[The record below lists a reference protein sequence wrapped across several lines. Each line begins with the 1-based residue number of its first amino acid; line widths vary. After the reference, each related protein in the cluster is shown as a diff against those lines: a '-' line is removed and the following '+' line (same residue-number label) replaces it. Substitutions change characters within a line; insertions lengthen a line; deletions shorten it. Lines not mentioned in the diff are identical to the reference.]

1 VARAKR
7 ATSTKAAQSRPAA
20 ALHPSGV
27 NITHPEKLLWPDVG
41 ISKQDLADY
50 FARVSDLL
58 FPVIAD
64 RPLSLVRTPDGVKGE
79 RFYQR
84 HAMKGMSKLIET
96 AKLPGFDEPY
106 LVIRKP
112 EALRALA
119 QIAATELHP
128 WGATV
133 ADIERPDFLVFDLD
147 PSPSITFTMMLKA
160 AQEIRERL
168 KQYDLAAY
176 VKLSGG
182 KGFHVVVPV
191 KPKADWKQAKAFAR
205 TLVEAMEAD
214 SPKLYTTMARKTKR
228 RGRVFLDY
236 LRNDKTSTAVAAWSP
251 RARAGAPI
259 AVPINWQLLEGKRAL
274 PVYTIKTVAQAIKI
288 ADPWK
293 RFDADRRPIP
303 IVE

>member
-1 VARAKR
+1 MGKAPRAK
-7 ATSTKAAQSRPAA
+7 KASDQPET
-20 ALHPSGV
+20 LSGGV
-27 NITHPEKLLWPDVG
+27 KLTHPDKLLWPKDG
-41 ISKQDLADY
+41 ISKHDLAEY
-50 FARVSDLL
+50 FAVVSDRL
-58 FPVIAD
+58 FPFLD
-64 RPLSLVRTPDGVKGE
+64 NRPLSLVRTPDGVKGE

-106 LVIRKP
+106 LVIRRP
-112 EALRALA
+112 EALMAFA

-133 ADIERPDFLVFDLD
+133 KDIERPDFLVFDLD
-147 PSPSITFTMMLKA
+147 PSPSVTFTAMLKA

-168 KQYDLAAY
+168 KRYDMAAY
-176 VKLSGG
+176 PKLSGG
-182 KGFHVVVPV
+182 KGFHVVVPL
-191 KPKADWKQAKAFAR
+191 KPKADWHQAKAFAR

-251 RARAGAPI
+251 RARDGAPI
-259 AVPINWQLLEGKRAL
+259 AVPIDWQMLEGKRTL
-274 PVYTIKTVAQAIKI
+274 PVYTIKSVAKALKD

-293 RFDADRRPIP
+293 RFDADRVPVP
-303 IVE
+303 TLD